1 MSITFEIDPSL
12 SFIKDENIYLANYL
26 KDKFLS
32 IDIYDA
38 DTRFQFGSCK
48 LPLFELLRQQKTEV
62 IRAKDCEISS
72 PYTAEPIGSI

>member
-48 LPLFELLRQQKTEV
+48 LPLFELLRQ
-62 IRAKDCEISS
+62 
-72 PYTAEPIGSI
+72 